1 MTTVGTLY
9 SSAARTTALDS
20 IGGNSFDSTI
30 PGLLQQAIVAVGN
43 NGGGGGGSTAWGA
56 ITGTLSNQ
64 TDLQTALNAKVA
76 LTGDTMTGLLQFTG
90 TTHAGIRLNNL
101 TTVERDA
108 IASPQAGMTIWNTT
122 AARLQLHN
130 GSAWTAGM
138 VRLDGDT
145 MTGALTIG
153 VGTNSPTSAA
163 GLALTN
169 ATAATAGV
177 QSASPLLTLTGQGWK
192 TTATAASQSVA
203 FLTSVL
209 PVQGTTAPT
218 GSWRLQSSINGATAI
233 DRLTLNTS
241 VGTLTL
247 GSTSGS
253 NSTAFVIQGTDRS
266 GTLTLSAFASCL
278 AATTGLDIQG
288 NNAILRMV
296 DAAISTRFG
305 SLNGIADAHL
315 GFISLT
321 ATAQKVS
328 VYRLATD
335 ASNYERLALSSSA
348 GVFSITCETAG
359 TGADD
364 IDLTL
369 TPAGTGN
376 VRFGTHSAVGVEL
389 VTGFITIKD
398 AGGTS
403 RKLAV
408 IS

>member
-1 MTTVGTLY
+1 
-9 SSAARTTALDS
+9 
-20 IGGNSFDSTI
+20 
-30 PGLLQQAIVAVGN
+30 
-43 NGGGGGGSTAWGA
+43 
-56 ITGTLSNQ
+56 
-64 TDLQTALNAKVA
+64 
-76 LTGDTMTGLLQFTG
+76 
-90 TTHAGIRLNNL
+90 
-101 TTVERDA
+101 
-108 IASPQAGMTIWNTT
+108 
-122 AARLQLHN
+122 
-130 GSAWTAGM
+130 
-138 VRLDGDT
+138 
-145 MTGALTIG
+145 
-153 VGTNSPTSAA
+153 
-163 GLALTN
+163 
-169 ATAATAGV
+169 V
-177 QSASPLLTLTGQGWK
+177 QSASPLFTLTGQGWK

-253 NSTAFVIQGTDRS
+253 NSTAFVIQGADRS

-288 NNAILRMV
+288 NSAILRMV
-296 DAAISTRFG
+296 DAAVSTRFG